1 MKNEVNPIHYNHFQ
15 IFVKLKYGSSI
26 ETFMIT
32 IDCRDVESIKSEL
45 VVYVSDQVAAIPTL
59 KTNEFILSSI
69 EDDEIVDQNEV
80 ITSIEEFL
88 ESIGEGHNFAVI
100 STNQVVSIR
109 SISGK
114 KIERDPTPQPQM
126 FSCTHCGFVTRF
138 EVEHNAHMKIHYL

>member
-1 MKNEVNPIHYNHFQ
+1 MKNEVNPIHNNHFQ

-80 ITSIEEFL
+80 ITSIKEFL

-114 KIERDPTPQPQM
+114 KIERDPTPQPRM